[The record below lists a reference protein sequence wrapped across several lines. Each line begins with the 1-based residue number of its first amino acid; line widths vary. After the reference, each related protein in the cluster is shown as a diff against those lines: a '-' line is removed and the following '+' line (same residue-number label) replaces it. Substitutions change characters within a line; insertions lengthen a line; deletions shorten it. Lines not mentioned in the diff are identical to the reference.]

1 MDHRILKKR
10 KKIIKKIGSRD
21 NKKIQNESAM
31 KGACAGDLSKR
42 S

>member
-21 NKKIQNESAM
+21 NKKIQNE
-31 KGACAGDLSKR
+31 KKKKKKVQ
-42 S
+42 